1 VVDFQQEEHAMSKIT
16 LTPEL
21 KALLAGATGRV
32 ELCDENGNPL
42 GYFEPTE
49 PRGKF
54 WPFTDEEVEEARQA
68 RKRNEPGR
76 TLDEILKEAGLL

>member
-1 VVDFQQEEHAMSKIT
+1 MSKIT

-21 KALLAGATGRV
+21 KALLAGASGRV
-32 ELCDENGNPL
+32 ELCDENGQPV

-54 WPFTDEEVEEARQA
+54 WPFTDEEVRQA
-68 RKRNEPGR
+68 REERKKNLPAC
-76 TLDEILKEAGLL
+76 TLDDILREAGLL

>member
-1 VVDFQQEEHAMSKIT
+1 MSKIT

-21 KALLAGATGRV
+21 KALLAGASGRV
-32 ELCDENGNPL
+32 ELCDENGTPV

-49 PRGKF
+49 KRGRY
-54 WPFTDEEVEEARQA
+54 WPFTDEEVEEARRE
-68 RKRNEPGR
+68 RKKNLPGR